1 MTDELQV
8 WFYEAFE
15 EEANALRTLLPDG
28 VRAGFCAETI
38 QEARQTLGHDGPPA
52 PVISVRTQSETPDDW
67 EGRID
72 AVLSRST
79 GYDHLAALRARWS
92 TAPAL
97 GYLPKYCAVS
107 VAEQAILLIL
117 ALLRRMPRQ
126 LRQMGHF
133 ERDGLTGREA
143 RARTLAVFGVGEIG
157 VEILKLGHGLGMT
170 AIGVDID
177 PWRDGIPYVSVDEA
191 LERADVVVCAMDL
204 RGDNRGYFSAER
216 VAAMKPGAVF
226 VNISRGE
233 LSPTPILLAAL
244 ERGHLF
250 GVGLDVYD
258 EEKDLAHALRGEG
271 EVHTASAKAAL
282 TLLKR
287 DDAILTPHNAFNTEE
302 AVHRKSADSVTQ
314 VRAWLDDGAFV
325 WNAPS

>member
-1 MTDELQV
+1 MADAVQV

-15 EEANALRTLLPDG
+15 EEANALRALLPDG

-38 QEARQTLGHDGPPA
+38 QEARKTLGHDGPPA
-52 PVISVRTQSETPDDW
+52 PVVSVRTQSQVPADW
-67 EGRID
+67 EGRFE
-72 AVLSRST
+72 ALLSRST
-79 GYDHLAALRARWS
+79 GYDHLTRLRSEWN
-92 TAPAL
+92 TPPAL

-107 VAEQAILLIL
+107 VAEQAVLLML

-143 RARTLAVFGVGEIG
+143 RERTLAVFGVGEIG
-157 VEILKLGHGLGMT
+157 IEVLKLGHGLGMT
-170 AIGVDID
+170 VLGVDID
-177 PWRDGIPYVSVDEA
+177 PWRAGVPYVSPDEA
-191 LERADVVVCAMDL
+191 FERADVVVCAMDL
-204 RGDNRGYFSAER
+204 RPENRGYFGPEQ
-216 VAAMKPGAVF
+216 VAALRPGAVF

-233 LSPTPILLAAL
+233 LSPTPVLLAAL

-271 EVHTASAKAAL
+271 QVVTESARAAL
-282 TLLKR
+282 ELLHR

-302 AVHRKSADSVTQ
+302 AVQRKSADSVTQ
-314 VRAWLDDGAFV
+314 VTAWLSDGAFV
-325 WNAPS
+325 WNAPQ